1 MALLV
6 VSGIMVGTAWYQY
19 AFTKMQ
25 YVKKNTV
32 KMKMTQKRFCV
43 CSGILL
49 TFEPFFR
56 PTSERASKKSY
67 SYDTYCNECCLLL
80 AAINPLNKKGVDWFV
95 V

>member
-56 PTSERASKKSY
+56 PTSERASKKK
-67 SYDTYCNECCLLL
+67 SYDTYHTVMNAACCSLR
-80 AAINPLNKKGVDWFV
+80 
-95 V
+95 